1 MEQPHVSVVIAA
13 YNAMPYLTR
22 CVESVLGQ
30 SLPPEAVEIVAVDD
44 GSTDGTG
51 EELDRFARLHPGR
64 VRVVHQEN
72 SGGPAAP
79 RNAGIALARGRY
91 VFFLD
96 ADDYLGPEALQRMS
110 AMADENGSDVVVG
123 KLVGVGGRKP
133 PTSMFKR
140 DQPDADLYSSRV
152 FWVLNPM
159 KLFRRELIERH
170 GLRFPEELRT
180 GEDQIFVTKAYLH
193 AAKISV
199 LASYD
204 CVYYVLRDDG
214 GNLTTTV
221 RKTPGTGHGGPG
233 SPGGSG
239 TLAAMFALVGEH
251 TPAGPRRDHLLT
263 RLFGVNL
270 QRALRGVQ
278 REKDPERSRRM
289 FAALHEPVARW
300 YSETAIARLPAIVRL
315 QGELVRRGLYDEAV
329 AVVRYIG
336 KRRDALDRA
345 GGARPVRWLAP
356 ADFTVEGGRV
366 FAHYPCFRDS
376 RLGLPDDVFDVTRQ
390 VGARSFIRPGSVTVA
405 QDRRDSRVLSV
416 RGRRRVR
423 LPAVALELTATR
435 ESDGRTVTVAVPAPA
450 NEHVNTATS
459 ASGTGGKPAFTARIR
474 LPQPGTW
481 HLALRIAG
489 NSRSELPLQA
499 VRVES
504 ANPARA
510 LLGWLARGSR
520 GAVNPAS

>member
-22 CVESVLGQ
+22 CVETVLEQ
-30 SLPPEAVEIVAVDD
+30 SMPPDAVEIVAVDD

-96 ADDYLGPEALQRMS
+96 ADDYLGREALERMT
-110 AMADENGSDVVVG
+110 AMADRNGSDVVLG

-133 PTSMFKR
+133 PTSMFRR

-180 GEDQIFVTKAYLH
+180 GEDQVFVTKAYLH

-221 RKTPGTGHGGPG
+221 RKAPRSEPGRPV
-233 SPGGSG
+233 SSG
-239 TLAAMFALVGEH
+239 TLPAMFALVGEN

-270 QRALRGVQ
+270 QRALRGVH
-278 REKDPERSRRM
+278 RERDPDRSRRM

-300 YSETAIARLPAIVRL
+300 YSETALAKLPAIVRL

-336 KRRDALDRA
+336 KRRGVLDRE
-345 GGARPVRWLAP
+345 GGAKPVRWLAP

-366 FAHYPCFRDS
+366 YAHYPYFRDS
-376 RLGLPDDVFDVTRQ
+376 RLGLPDAVFDVTRQ
-390 VGARSFIRPGSVTVA
+390 VGARSFVRPGSVTVA

-423 LPAVALELTATR
+423 LPAVPLELTATR
-435 ESDGRTVTVAVPAPA
+435 ESDGRTVTVAVPAPP
-450 NEHVNTATS
+450 NEPVNDATS
-459 ASGTGGKPAFTARIR
+459 ASGTGGKRTFTARIR
-474 LPQPGTW
+474 VPRPGTW

-510 LLGWLARGSR
+510 LLGWLGRGGR
-520 GAVNPAS
+520 QAVRPAS

>member
-1 MEQPHVSVVIAA
+1 MDHPHVSVVIAA

-30 SLPPEAVEIVAVDD
+30 SLPPDAVEIVAVDD

-51 EELDRFARLHPGR
+51 EELDRFARLYPGR

-96 ADDYLGPEALQRMS
+96 ADDYLGTEALQRMS
-110 AMADENGSDVVVG
+110 AMADDNGSDVVLG

-133 PTSMFKR
+133 PMSMFKR
-140 DQPDADLYSSRV
+140 DQPDADLYSSRI

-170 GLRFPEELRT
+170 GLRFPEDLRT
-180 GEDQIFVTKAYLH
+180 GEDQVFVTKAYLH

-214 GNLTTTV
+214 GNLTTTI
-221 RKTPGTGHGGPG
+221 RKEPRPAAAGRTGPTT
-233 SPGGSG
+233 SG
-239 TLAAMFALVGEH
+239 TLPAMFALVGEN

-263 RLFGVNL
+263 RLYGVNL
-270 QRALRGVQ
+270 QRALRGVR
-278 REKDPERSRRM
+278 REPDPERSRRM

-300 YSETAIARLPAIVRL
+300 YSEAAMAKLPAIVRL
-315 QGELVRRGLYDEAV
+315 QGELVRRGLYEESV

-336 KRRDALDRA
+336 KRRKALDA
-345 GGARPVRWLAP
+345 GGGAKPVQWLAP

-366 FAHYPCFRDS
+366 FAHYPYFRDA
-376 RLGLPDDVFDVTRQ
+376 RLGLPDAVFDVTRQ
-390 VGARSFIRPGSVTVA
+390 VGARSFVRPGTVTVT
-405 QDRRDSRVLSV
+405 QDRRDARVLSV
-416 RGRRRVR
+416 RGRRRAR

-435 ESDGRTVTVAVPAPA
+435 ESDGRTVVVALPAPSA
-450 NEHVNTATS
+450 DA
-459 ASGTGGKPAFTARIR
+459 ASGAGTDGKRAFTARIR
-474 LPQPGTW
+474 LPQPGVW
-481 HLALRIAG
+481 QLALRVAG
-489 NSRSELPLQA
+489 NSRSELPIQA

-504 ANPARA
+504 TNPART
-510 LLGWLARGSR
+510 LLAWLGRGGR
-520 GAVNPAS
+520 EAVRPAS

>member
-13 YNAMPYLTR
+13 YNAMPYLTT
-22 CVESVLGQ
+22 CVASVLGQ
-30 SLPPEAVEIVAVDD
+30 SLPPEAVEVVAVDD

-79 RNAGIALARGRY
+79 RNAGIALAHGRY

-96 ADDYLGPEALQRMS
+96 ADDYLGPEALERMT

-140 DQPDADLYSSRV
+140 DQPDADLYGSRV

-170 GLRFPEELRT
+170 ALRFPEELLT
-180 GEDQIFVTKAYLH
+180 GEDQVFVTKAYLH
-193 AAKISV
+193 AEKISV

-221 RKTPGTGHGGPG
+221 RRAPG
-233 SPGGSG
+233 SRGGSFG
-239 TLAAMFALVGEH
+239 PLAAMFTLVGEN

-263 RLFGVNL
+263 RLYGVNL
-270 QRALRGVQ
+270 QRALRGVH
-278 REKDPERSRRM
+278 REPDPDRSRRM
-289 FAALHEPVARW
+289 FAAVHEPVARW
-300 YSETAIARLPAIVRL
+300 YSETAMAGLPAIVRL
-315 QGELVRRGLYDEAV
+315 QGELVRRGLYEETV
-329 AVVRYIG
+329 AVVRYLG
-336 KRRDALDRA
+336 SRREALDRE
-345 GGARPVRWLAP
+345 GGAKPVRWLAP
-356 ADFTVEGGRV
+356 DGFTVEGGRV
-366 FAHYPCFRDS
+366 FAHYPYFRDS
-376 RLGLPDDVFDVTRQ
+376 RLGLPDAVFDVTRQ
-390 VGARSFIRPGSVTVA
+390 VGARSFVRPGSVTVT
-405 QDRRDSRVLSV
+405 QDRRDARVLSV
-416 RGRRRVR
+416 RGRRRTR
-423 LPAVALELTATR
+423 LPAVPLEVTATR
-435 ESDGRTVTVAVPAPA
+435 ESDGRTITVEVPAPA
-450 NEHVNTATS
+450 DGPVNGP
-459 ASGTGGKPAFTARIR
+459 ASGSGSGGGRTFTARLR
-474 LPQPGTW
+474 VPRPGTW

-489 NSRSELPLQA
+489 NGGSELPLQA

-510 LLGWLARGSR
+510 LRAWLGRGGR
-520 GAVNPAS
+520 RAVRPAS

>member
-22 CVESVLGQ
+22 CVESVLAQ
-30 SLPPEAVEIVAVDD
+30 SLPPDAVEVVAVDD

-51 EELDRFARLHPGR
+51 AELDRFARLHPGR
-64 VRVVHQEN
+64 VRVVHQES

-79 RNAGIALARGRY
+79 RNAGIELARGRY

-96 ADDYLGPEALQRMS
+96 ADDYLGPEALARMT

-133 PTSMFKR
+133 PTSMFRR
-140 DQPDADLYSSRV
+140 DQPDADLYASRV

-170 GLRFPEELRT
+170 GLRFPTDLRT
-180 GEDQIFVTKAYLH
+180 GEDQIFVTRAYLH

-221 RKTPGTGHGGPG
+221 RKAPRPAGGTAGP
-233 SPGGSG
+233 
-239 TLAAMFALVGEH
+239 LAAMFALVCEH

-270 QRALRGVQ
+270 QRALRGVR
-278 REKDPERSRRM
+278 REPDPERSRRM

-300 YSETAIARLPAIVRL
+300 YSETAVAKLPAIVRL
-315 QGELVRRGLYDEAV
+315 QGELVRRGLYEEAV
-329 AVVRYIG
+329 AVVRYIAR
-336 KRRDALDRA
+336 RRDALDRE

-366 FAHYPCFRDS
+366 YAHYPYFRDP
-376 RLGLPDDVFDVTRQ
+376 RLGLPDAVFDVTRQ
-390 VGARSFIRPGSVTVA
+390 VGARSFVRPATVTVA

-416 RGRRRVR
+416 RGRRRAR

-435 ESDGRTVTVAVPAPA
+435 ESDGRTVTVAVPPPA
-450 NEHVNTATS
+450 GGQVNGR
-459 ASGTGGKPAFTARIR
+459 ASGTGTGGSRAFTARIR
-474 LPQPGTW
+474 VPQPGIW

-489 NSRSELPLQA
+489 NSRSELAVQA

-504 ANPARA
+504 TNPARA
-510 LLGWLARGSR
+510 LLGWLARG
-520 GAVNPAS
+520 GGEAVRPAS

>member
-1 MEQPHVSVVIAA
+1 MSVVIAA

-22 CVESVLGQ
+22 CVESVLEQ
-30 SLPPEAVEIVAVDD
+30 SLPPEAVEVVAVDD

-51 EELDRFARLHPGR
+51 AELDRFARAHPGR

-79 RNAGIALARGRY
+79 RNAGIELARGRY

-96 ADDYLGPEALQRMS
+96 ADDYLGPEALQRMA

-140 DQPDADLYSSRV
+140 DQPDADLYGSRV

-159 KLFRRELIERH
+159 KLVRRELIERH
-170 GLRFPEELRT
+170 GLRFPEDVRT
-180 GEDQIFVTKAYLH
+180 GEDQVFVTKVYLH

-221 RKTPGTGHGGPG
+221 RKSPRPAAGNFGP
-233 SPGGSG
+233 
-239 TLAAMFALVGEH
+239 LAAMFALVGEN

-263 RLFGVNL
+263 RLYGVNL
-270 QRALRGVQ
+270 QRALRGVCK
-278 REKDPERSRRM
+278 EPDPERSRRM
-289 FAALHEPVARW
+289 FAAVHEPVARW
-300 YSETAIARLPAIVRL
+300 YSETAMAELPAIVRL
-315 QGELVRRGLYDEAV
+315 QGELVRRGLYEEAV

-336 KRRDALDRA
+336 GRRDVLDRE
-345 GGARPVRWLAP
+345 GGDRPVRWLAP

-366 FAHYPCFRDS
+366 YAHYPYFRDS
-376 RLGLPDDVFDVTRQ
+376 RLGLPDSVFDVTRQ
-390 VGARSFIRPGSVTVA
+390 VGARSFVRPGSVTVA

-416 RGRRRVR
+416 RGRRHTR

-450 NEHVNTATS
+450 EDPVKDLTSVPGTA
-459 ASGTGGKPAFTARIR
+459 GKRAFTARIR
-474 LPQPGTW
+474 VPHPGIW

-510 LLGWLARGSR
+510 LLARLGR
-520 GAVNPAS
+520 DGRRAVRPAS

>member
-1 MEQPHVSVVIAA
+1 MEQPHVTVVIAA

-22 CVESVLGQ
+22 CVDSVLGQ
-30 SLPPEAVEIVAVDD
+30 SLAPEAVEVVAVDD

-51 EELDRFARLHPGR
+51 AELDRFARLHPER

-79 RNAGIALARGRY
+79 RNTGIGLARGRY

-96 ADDYLGPEALQRMS
+96 ADDYLGPEALERMA

-123 KLVGVGGRKP
+123 KLVGVGGRTP
-133 PTSMFKR
+133 PTSMFRR

-159 KLFRRELIERH
+159 KLFRRDLIERH
-170 GLRFPEELRT
+170 GLRFPEDLTT
-180 GEDQIFVTKAYLH
+180 GEDQIFVTRAYLH

-221 RKTPGTGHGGPG
+221 RNAPR
-233 SPGGSG
+233 PGGGSAG
-239 TLAAMFALVGEH
+239 TFAAMLTLVAEH
-251 TPAGPRRDHLLT
+251 TPAGPRRDHLFT
-263 RLFGVNL
+263 RLFQVNL
-270 QRALRGVQ
+270 QRALRGVR
-278 REKDPERSRRM
+278 REHERDPERSRRM

-300 YSETAIARLPAIVRL
+300 YSEPAMARVPAIVRL
-315 QGELVRRGLYDEAV
+315 QGELVRRGLYEETV
-329 AVVRYIG
+329 AVVRYVRE
-336 KRRDALDRA
+336 RRLALD
-345 GGARPVRWLAP
+345 ARKGRKPVRWLAP
-356 ADFTVEGGRV
+356 ADVTVENGRV
-366 FAHYPCFRDS
+366 FAHYPYFRDS
-376 RLGLPDDVFDVTRQ
+376 RLGLPDDVFDVTHQ
-390 VGARSFIRPGSVTVA
+390 VGARSFVRPRSVTVA
-405 QDRRDSRVLSV
+405 QDRRDTRVLSV
-416 RGRRRVR
+416 RGRRRTR

-435 ESDGRTVTVAVPAPA
+435 ASDGRTVTAALPAPEPA
-450 NEHVNTATS
+450 D
-459 ASGTGGKPAFTARIR
+459 GTGSTGSTGAQGGQGAGGAFTARIR
-474 LPQPGTW
+474 VPQPGTW

-489 NSRSELPLQA
+489 SSTPELPLQT

-504 ANPARA
+504 ANPAHALRA
-510 LLGWLARGSR
+510 WLGRSGRVAR
-520 GAVNPAS
+520 PAS